1 MSLPSISSIEIPILQ
16 ELAATGGVDDVRF
29 LYERLE
35 AYFPQMSDSEIA
47 AIRAGENKIWRRN
60 VQKAGKALDDKNF
73 IRRERGIWSITD
85 KGRNAVETENQGFIF
100 SERDEEQLSHANIQ
114 QKILEIGQNLG
125 FYAEAEFEYYDVIWR
140 ENPNNHRI
148 SHVFEV
154 QSKGNIDSAFAKL
167 KRAYQAQRSKPF
179 LVLSTEKDTR
189 RARQSLEREFSD
201 IRDSLVI
208 LSFAEIK
215 KIFENLDSIKK
226 FLPFFLKV

>member
-140 ENPNNHRI
+140 ENPNNQRI